1 MCKVLQLLG
10 IADDDDDDD
19 DEEEEEEAQEAVDMR
34 EMKLQNWV

>member
-34 EMKLQNWV
+34 EMKLQN